1 MAFNRSGATQVAAL
15 DISKAFDR
23 FWHAGLLHKLKFYGI
38 SGQIFGHISIFSVI
52 DGFGW
57 FFSICLCKNNA
68 EAVKFLG
75 ILKNTSPSK
84 KNMFKKEKKC
94 FLLNKK
100 VVFVFHTILQL
111 DCITQFMYCIIHWC
125 LYSLFILLLFFC
137 ISFLETEH
145 RKNTNPPSLYKWQ
158 KFIKMNEKRSLSYQ
172 SMCAECVTGQINSL
186 ILQLFLRRFYRLIFA
201 LSQKS

>member
-1 MAFNRSGATQVAAL
+1 
-15 DISKAFDR
+15 
-23 FWHAGLLHKLKFYGI
+23 
-38 SGQIFGHISIFSVI
+38 
-52 DGFGW
+52 
-57 FFSICLCKNNA
+57 
-68 EAVKFLG
+68 
-75 ILKNTSPSK
+75 
-84 KNMFKKEKKC
+84 MFKKEKKC

-100 VVFVFHTILQL
+100 VIFVFHSILQL

-137 ISFLETEH
+137 ISFLETGH

-186 ILQLFLRRFYRLIFA
+186 ILQLFLRPFYRLIFA